1 MKMKY
6 KFVCGIFCLFILTNC
21 GFKLVQDDYNFSIVN
36 VNATGDKNISYLL
49 KNRLNF
55 GSKEKANQ
63 LEIEIFSEKLKTIKE
78 KNIANQITKYEI
90 KIVSR
95 IEYKT
100 LPNGDLNDFTVS
112 KFGDFSVTSEHL
124 NTLNNEKKLV
134 EVLINDVVEE
144 ILLNLSI
151 KLNDS

>member
-1 MKMKY
+1 MKY
-6 KFVCGIFCLFILTNC
+6 KLACSIFCLLVLTNC
-21 GFKLVQDDYNFSIVN
+21 GFKLAQNTYDFSIVDIN
-36 VNATGDKNISYLL
+36 TSGDKNISYLL
-49 KNRLNF
+49 KNKLNF

-63 LEIEIFSEKLKTIKE
+63 LEIEIFSKKIKTIKE
-78 KNIANQITKYEI
+78 KNITNQITKYEV

-95 IEYKT
+95 INYKT
-100 LPNGDLNDFTVS
+100 LPNGDLNNFTIS

-124 NTLNNEKKLV
+124 NTLNNEKKLI
-134 EVLINDVVEE
+134 EVLINVIAEE

>member
-1 MKMKY
+1 MKY
-6 KFVCGIFCLFILTNC
+6 KLAYSIFCLLVLTNC
-21 GFKLVQDDYNFSIVN
+21 GFKLAQNTYDFSIVDIN
-36 VNATGDKNISYLL
+36 TSGDKNISYLL
-49 KNRLNF
+49 KNKLNF

-63 LEIEIFSEKLKTIKE
+63 LEIEIFSKKIKTIKE
-78 KNIANQITKYEI
+78 KNITNQITKYEV

-95 IEYKT
+95 INYKT
-100 LPNGDLNDFTVS
+100 LPNGDLNNFTIS

-124 NTLNNEKKLV
+124 NTLNNEKKLI
-134 EVLINDVVEE
+134 EVLINVIAEE

>member
-1 MKMKY
+1 MKY
-6 KFVCGIFCLFILTNC
+6 KLACSIFCLLVLSNC
-21 GFKLVQDDYNFSIVN
+21 GFKLAQNTYDFSIVDIN
-36 VNATGDKNISYLL
+36 TSGDKNISYLL
-49 KNRLNF
+49 KNKLNF

-63 LEIEIFSEKLKTIKE
+63 LEIEIFSKKIKTIKE
-78 KNIANQITKYEI
+78 KNITNQITKYEV

-100 LPNGDLNDFTVS
+100 LPNGDLNNFTIS

-124 NTLNNEKKLV
+124 NTLNNEKKLI
-134 EVLINDVVEE
+134 EVLINVIAEE

>member
-1 MKMKY
+1 MKY
-6 KFVCGIFCLFILTNC
+6 KLACSIFCLLVLTNC
-21 GFKLVQDDYNFSIVN
+21 GFKLAQNTYNFSIVDIN
-36 VNATGDKNISYLL
+36 TSGDKNISYLL
-49 KNRLNF
+49 KNKLNF

-63 LEIEIFSEKLKTIKE
+63 LEIEIFSEKIKTIKE
-78 KNIANQITKYEI
+78 KNITNQITKYEV

-95 IEYKT
+95 IEYKA
-100 LPNGDLNDFTVS
+100 LPNGDLNNFTIS

-124 NTLNNEKKLV
+124 NTLNNEKKLI
-134 EVLINDVVEE
+134 EVLINVIAEE

>member
-1 MKMKY
+1 MKFKL
-6 KFVCGIFCLFILTNC
+6 VCAIFSLLVLTNC
-21 GFKLVQDDYNFSIVN
+21 GFKLAQNTYNFSIVDI
-36 VNATGDKNISYLL
+36 NASGDKNISYLL
-49 KNRLNF
+49 KNKLNF

-90 KIVSR
+90 KIVSK

-100 LPNGDLNDFTVS
+100 LPNGDLNNFTIS

-124 NTLNNEKKLV
+124 NTLNSEKKLI
-134 EVLINDVVEE
+134 EVLINDIAEE

>member
-1 MKMKY
+1 MKY
-6 KFVCGIFCLFILTNC
+6 KLACSIFCLLVLSNC
-21 GFKLVQDDYNFSIVN
+21 GFKLAQNTYDFSIVDIN
-36 VNATGDKNISYLL
+36 TSGDKNISYLL
-49 KNRLNF
+49 KNKLNF
-55 GSKEKANQ
+55 GSREKSNQ
-63 LEIEIFSEKLKTIKE
+63 LEIEIFSKKIKTIKE
-78 KNIANQITKYEI
+78 KNITNQITKYEV

-100 LPNGDLNDFTVS
+100 LPNGDLNNFTIS

-124 NTLNNEKKLV
+124 NTLNNEKKLI
-134 EVLINDVVEE
+134 EVLINVIAEE

>member
-1 MKMKY
+1 MKY
-6 KFVCGIFCLFILTNC
+6 KLACSIFCLLVLSNC
-21 GFKLVQDDYNFSIVN
+21 GFKLAQNTYDFSIVDIN
-36 VNATGDKNISYLL
+36 TSGDKNISYLL
-49 KNRLNF
+49 KNKLNF

-63 LEIEIFSEKLKTIKE
+63 LEIEIFSKKIKTIKE
-78 KNIANQITKYEI
+78 KNITNQITKYEV

-95 IEYKT
+95 INYKT
-100 LPNGDLNDFTVS
+100 LPNGDLNNFTIS

-124 NTLNNEKKLV
+124 NTLNNEKKLI
-134 EVLINDVVEE
+134 EILINVMAEE

>member
-1 MKMKY
+1 MKFKL
-6 KFVCGIFCLFILTNC
+6 VCAIFCLIVLSSC
-21 GFKLVQDDYNFSIVN
+21 GFKLAQNTYDFSIVN
-36 VNATGDKNISYLL
+36 INTSGDKNISYLL

-55 GSKEKANQ
+55 GSKGNTNR
-63 LEIEIFSEKLKTIKE
+63 LEINIFAEKLKTIKE

-90 KIVSR
+90 KIVSK

-100 LPNGDLNDFTVS
+100 LPNGVLNEFTIS

-134 EVLINDVVEE
+134 EVLINDIIEE
-144 ILLNLSI
+144 ILFNLSI
-151 KLNDS
+151 KLDDS

>member
-1 MKMKY
+1 MKY
-6 KFVCGIFCLFILTNC
+6 KLACSIFCLLVLTNC
-21 GFKLVQDDYNFSIVN
+21 GFKLAQNTYDFSIVDIN
-36 VNATGDKNISYLL
+36 TSGDKNISYLL
-49 KNRLNF
+49 KNKLNF

-63 LEIEIFSEKLKTIKE
+63 LEIEIFSKKIKTIKE
-78 KNIANQITKYEI
+78 KNITNQITKYEV

-100 LPNGDLNDFTVS
+100 LPNGDLNNFTIS

-124 NTLNNEKKLV
+124 NTLNNEKKLI
-134 EVLINDVVEE
+134 EILINVMAEE

>member
-1 MKMKY
+1 MKY
-6 KFVCGIFCLFILTNC
+6 KLVLSIFCLIALTNC
-21 GFKLVQDDYNFSIVN
+21 GFKLAQNTYNFSIVDIN
-36 VNATGDKNISYLL
+36 TLGDKNISYLL
-49 KNRLNF
+49 KNKLNF

-90 KIVSR
+90 KIVSK

-100 LPNGDLNDFTVS
+100 LPNGDLNNFTIS

-124 NTLNNEKKLV
+124 NTLNSEKKLI
-134 EVLINDVVEE
+134 EVLINDIAEE

>member
-1 MKMKY
+1 MKY
-6 KFVCGIFCLFILTNC
+6 KLAYSIFCLLVLTNC
-21 GFKLVQDDYNFSIVN
+21 GFKLAQNTYDFSIVDIN
-36 VNATGDKNISYLL
+36 TSGDKNISYLL
-49 KNRLNF
+49 KNKLNF
-55 GSKEKANQ
+55 GSREKSNQ
-63 LEIEIFSEKLKTIKE
+63 LEIEIFSKKIKTIKE
-78 KNIANQITKYEI
+78 KNITNQITKYEV

-100 LPNGDLNDFTVS
+100 LPNGDLNNFTIS

-124 NTLNNEKKLV
+124 NTLNNEKKLI
-134 EVLINDVVEE
+134 EVLINVIAEE

>member
-1 MKMKY
+1 MKY
-6 KFVCGIFCLFILTNC
+6 KLACSIFCLLVLSNC
-21 GFKLVQDDYNFSIVN
+21 GFKLAQNTYDFSIVDIN
-36 VNATGDKNISYLL
+36 TSGDKNISYLL
-49 KNRLNF
+49 KNKLNF

-63 LEIEIFSEKLKTIKE
+63 LEIEIFSKKIKTIKE
-78 KNIANQITKYEI
+78 KNITNQITKYEV

-95 IEYKT
+95 IEYRT
-100 LPNGDLNDFTVS
+100 LPNGDLNNFTIS

-124 NTLNNEKKLV
+124 NTLNNEKKLI
-134 EVLINDVVEE
+134 EILINVMAEE

>member
-1 MKMKY
+1 MKY
-6 KFVCGIFCLFILTNC
+6 KLACSIFCLLVLSNC
-21 GFKLVQDDYNFSIVN
+21 GFKLAQNTYDFSIVDIN
-36 VNATGDKNISYLL
+36 TSGDKNISYLL
-49 KNRLNF
+49 KNKLNF

-63 LEIEIFSEKLKTIKE
+63 LEIEIFSKKIKTIKE
-78 KNIANQITKYEI
+78 KNITNQITKYEV

-95 IEYKT
+95 INYKT
-100 LPNGDLNDFTVS
+100 LPNGDLNNFTIS

-124 NTLNNEKKLV
+124 NTLNNEKKLI
-134 EVLINDVVEE
+134 EVLINVIAEE

>member
-1 MKMKY
+1 MKY
-6 KFVCGIFCLFILTNC
+6 KLACSIFCLLVLTNC
-21 GFKLVQDDYNFSIVN
+21 GFKLAKNTYDFSIVDIN
-36 VNATGDKNISYLL
+36 TSGDKNISYLL
-49 KNRLNF
+49 KNKLNF

-63 LEIEIFSEKLKTIKE
+63 LEIEIFSKKIKTIKE
-78 KNIANQITKYEI
+78 KNITNQITKYEV

-95 IEYKT
+95 INYKT
-100 LPNGDLNDFTVS
+100 LPNGDLNNFTIS

-124 NTLNNEKKLV
+124 NTLNNEKKLI
-134 EVLINDVVEE
+134 EVLINVIAEE

>member
-1 MKMKY
+1 MKY
-6 KFVCGIFCLFILTNC
+6 KLACSIFCLIVLTNC
-21 GFKLVQDDYNFSIVN
+21 GFKLAQNTYDFSIVDIN
-36 VNATGDKNISYLL
+36 TSGDKSINYQL
-49 KNRLNF
+49 KNKLNF

-63 LEIEIFSEKLKTIKE
+63 LEIEVFSKKIKTIKE

-100 LPNGDLNDFTVS
+100 IPNGNLNNFTVS

-124 NTLNNEKKLV
+124 NTLNNEKKLI
-134 EVLINDVVEE
+134 EVLINDITEE

>member
-1 MKMKY
+1 MKF
-6 KFVCGIFCLFILTNC
+6 KFVCAIFCLVLLTNC
-21 GFKLVQDDYNFSIVN
+21 GFKLAQNTFDFSIVEIN
-36 VNATGDKNISYLL
+36 TSGDKNISYLL

-55 GSKEKANQ
+55 VSKEKANK
-63 LEIEIFSEKLKTIKE
+63 LKIEIFSKKLKTIKE

-90 KIVSR
+90 KIVSKV
-95 IEYKT
+95 EYKS
-100 LPNGDLNDFTVS
+100 LSNGNSNNFTIS
-112 KFGDFSVTSEHL
+112 KFGDFSVTSEHI

-134 EVLINDVVEE
+134 EVLINDIVEE

>member
-1 MKMKY
+1 MKY
-6 KFVCGIFCLFILTNC
+6 KLACSIFCLLVLSNC
-21 GFKLVQDDYNFSIVN
+21 GFKLAQNTYDFSIVDIN
-36 VNATGDKNISYLL
+36 TSGDKNISYLL
-49 KNRLNF
+49 KNKLNF

-63 LEIEIFSEKLKTIKE
+63 LEIEIFSKKIKTIKE
-78 KNIANQITKYEI
+78 KNITNQITKYEV

-100 LPNGDLNDFTVS
+100 LPNGDLNNFTIS

-124 NTLNNEKKLV
+124 NTLNNEKKLI
-134 EVLINDVVEE
+134 EILINVMAEE